1 MLLQVCENDMAL
13 PAKVVERAAA
23 LLGQH
28 LELIRYPI
36 GHFDIYRGDNLVR
49 AAEDQTYFFKK
60 HLC

>member
-1 MLLQVCENDMAL
+1 MAL